1 MTLEQLKYLKAIV
14 ETGSFR
20 AAAESVFR
28 SQSSLSVSIQKLE
41 QELNVQIFTRDSYRP
56 ELTEAGKAIYQKSKG
71 LLKQEVDLTALAKHL
86 ASGSEAELRLSISG
100 IVPIEP
106 IIHVL
111 NHIDQSYP
119 ETRITLLI
127 ENLGGTMERI
137 LDDDADIAVTDSFED
152 DINFESETITTVPFV
167 SVVPAT
173 SPWASR
179 ATTVTEEDMVDETL
193 IVVRDTSHHSPRLSK
208 GLVDGS
214 PQWVVNDFATKQRI
228 ICSGKGWGRMPLH
241 LVKKDIEEGRLTVLS
256 SDEFGALL
264 APIQLVRKKHRSK
277 GPVEQLLWA
286 ELQQINWKTN
296 SSNTQ
301 RQN

>member
-1 MTLEQLKYLKAIV
+1 MTLEQLKYLDAIV
-14 ETGSFR
+14 KTGSFR
-20 AAAESVFR
+20 AAAESVYR

-41 QELNVQIFTRDSYRP
+41 QELGIQLFTREGYRP
-56 ELTEAGKAIYQKSKG
+56 ELTEAGQAIYQKSKG
-71 LLKQEVDLTALAKHL
+71 LLKQEVDLTVLAKHL
-86 ASGSEAELRLSISG
+86 ASGSEAELRLAISG

-111 NHIDQSYP
+111 NNIDQTYP

-137 LDDDADIAVTDSFED
+137 IDNDADIAITDSFD
-152 DINFESETITTVPFV
+152 NDINFESEAITTVPFV
-167 SVVPAT
+167 SVVPAS
-173 SPWASR
+173 SPWAAR
-179 ATTVTEEDMVDETL
+179 AATITEEDMVDETL

-241 LVKKDIEEGRLTVLS
+241 LVEKDIKEGRLTMLTS
-256 SDEFGALL
+256 PSFQSLQ
-264 APIQLVRKKHRSK
+264 APINIVRKKQRPK
-277 GPVEQLLWA
+277 GPVEQLLWQA
-286 ELQQINWKTN
+286 LQNIQWK
-296 SSNTQ
+296 
-301 RQN
+301 